1 MKTCLASPP
10 VLIYPD
16 WNKPF
21 YIEGDSSDYAVRS
34 VLSQKDDNTKIL
46 RPIGYSSYSLKPE
59 QRRYGPGE
67 RECFSLLAASRRWRP
82 YCRAAK
88 ELNFITDHE
97 PLVWLRD
104 RKDPFGKYARWIIEF
119 EGLNYK
125 IQARNG
131 LDHVVPDCLSRIE
144 NPVQDDVVHQDE
156 VFLDNAIFQFRL
168 KLTRLKMNRRMTQ
181 PFLWQ

>member
-1 MKTCLASPP
+1 MKTCLANPP

-21 YIEGDSSDYAVRS
+21 YIEGDSSDYAVGS

-67 RECFSLLAASRRWRP
+67 RECFALLAGSRKWRP

-104 RKDPFGKYARWIIEF
+104 R
-119 EGLNYK
+119 
-125 IQARNG
+125 
-131 LDHVVPDCLSRIE
+131 
-144 NPVQDDVVHQDE
+144 
-156 VFLDNAIFQFRL
+156 
-168 KLTRLKMNRRMTQ
+168 
-181 PFLWQ
+181 